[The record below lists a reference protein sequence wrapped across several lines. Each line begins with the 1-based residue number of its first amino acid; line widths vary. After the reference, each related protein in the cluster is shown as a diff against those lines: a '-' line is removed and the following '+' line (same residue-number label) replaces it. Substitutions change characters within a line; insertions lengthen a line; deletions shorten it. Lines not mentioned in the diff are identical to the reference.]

1 MKRIVFLC
9 SGGGGNLRFLNAA
22 IHKGFASGME
32 ISGVLTDRSCGALT
46 YAIEAGIFNKVFS
59 YNKYNRSDLYDA
71 LKNLDSDV
79 IITNI
84 HKILD
89 DAIVD
94 DFSGRLINL
103 HYSLLPSFGGSIG
116 EQPVKDA
123 IEAGCKFVG
132 ATTHYVERKVD
143 SGKII
148 GQVAVPVDPNAR
160 FPETMNTVFRAGC
173 LLLLNSLYLLDHQAD
188 AGHRGNTTIG
198 ESCGFFSPALSFDA
212 ERQNH
217 DIWKEIE

>member
-22 IHKGFASGME
+22 IKKGFAPSME
-32 ISGVLTDRSCGALT
+32 IAGVLTDRSCGALT
-46 YAIEAGIFNKVFS
+46 YAVDAGIFNKVFS
-59 YNKYNRSDLYDA
+59 YNKNNRNDLYAA
-71 LKNLDSDV
+71 LKNLDSDI

-116 EQPVKDA
+116 EQPVRDA
-123 IEAGCKFVG
+123 IEAGCKFIG

-148 GQVAVPVDPNAR
+148 GQAAVPVDPNAR
-160 FPETMNTVFRAGC
+160 FPETMNIVFRAGC
-173 LLLLNSLYLLDHQAD
+173 LLLLNSIYLLDSRGE
-188 AGHRGNTTIG
+188 AGYYSNIAIG
-198 ESCGFFSPALSFDA
+198 EFNASFSPALSFDA
-212 ERQNH
+212 EKINR
-217 DIWKEIE
+217 DIWKEIG

>member
-22 IHKGFASGME
+22 IKKGFASGME
-32 ISGVLTDRSCGALT
+32 ITGVLTDRSCGALT
-46 YAIEAGIFNKVFS
+46 YAAEAGIFNQVFR
-59 YNKYNRSDLYDA
+59 YDKNNRGDLYSA
-71 LKNLDSDV
+71 LKNLDPDI

-89 DAIVD
+89 DAIVG

-116 EQPVKDA
+116 ERPVRDA

-148 GQVAVPVDPNAR
+148 GQAAVPVDPNAG
-160 FPETMNTVFRAGC
+160 FPETMNIVFRAGC
-173 LLLLNSLYLLDHQAD
+173 LLLLNSLYLLDNRGD
-188 AGHRGNTTIG
+188 AGHRDNIAIG

-212 ERQNH
+212 EKLNH